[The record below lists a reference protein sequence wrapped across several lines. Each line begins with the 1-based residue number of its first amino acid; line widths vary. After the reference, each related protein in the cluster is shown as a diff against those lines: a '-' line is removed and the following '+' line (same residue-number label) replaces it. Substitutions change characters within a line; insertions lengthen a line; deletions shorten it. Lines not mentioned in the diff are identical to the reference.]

1 MIQFSLWMHLNN
13 FFNLLKIKIIEQ
25 TDTGASVPS
34 PNPGLSS
41 MQPGAEQFT
50 MQVPNNK
57 VNLLYFSSL

>member
-1 MIQFSLWMHLNN
+1 MHLNN

-25 TDTGASVPS
+25 TDTGASAPS
-34 PNPGLSS
+34 PNSGLSS
-41 MQPGAEQFT
+41 MQPGDKQFT